1 MRSDLYLRSWRDSI
15 SMGDADKSYAIRR
28 FAGSNCVPASTGCL
42 AGQQIEAY
50 AAACRFADH
59 PVAGEGSCRPTAD
72 ARGTANSIASDH
84 EIGRRST
91 MPLSG
96 AEQVLHLPKAGLRA
110 NRGHLAGML
119 QMFQG

>member
-1 MRSDLYLRSWRDSI
+1 
-15 SMGDADKSYAIRR
+15 MGDADKSYAVRR

-72 ARGTANSIASDH
+72 ARGIAN
-84 EIGRRST
+84 ETGRRSK

-119 QMFQG
+119 QMFPRLSCALGSH